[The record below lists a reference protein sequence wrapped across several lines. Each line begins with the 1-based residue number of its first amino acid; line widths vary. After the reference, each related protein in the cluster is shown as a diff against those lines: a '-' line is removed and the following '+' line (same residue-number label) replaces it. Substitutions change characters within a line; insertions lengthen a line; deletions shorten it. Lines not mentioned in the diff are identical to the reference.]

1 MYYEL
6 KIKVEKENKKGELKQ
21 VTEHYITDAELFANA
36 EYTGLN
42 EYDGKCDVISIKR
55 SPIREIVNDK
65 DEDKPYFKATLIDVF
80 VNDDGVEKENKY
92 PVLVCAEDMKE
103 ANRIMEEYM
112 KQGLGDLRLDGIV
125 KTKIL
130 DVL

>member
-1 MYYEL
+1 MLFEL

-42 EYDGKCDVISIKR
+42 EYDGKCDVIAIKR

-65 DEDKPYFKATLIDVF
+65 DEDKPFFKATLIDVF
-80 VNDDGVEKENKY
+80 VNDDGVEKENRY

-103 ANRIMEEYM
+103 ANRIMEEYRQ
-112 KQGLGDLRLDGIV
+112 QGLGDLRLDGIV

>member
-1 MYYEL
+1 MLYEL

-42 EYDGKCDVISIKR
+42 EYDGKCDVIAIKR

-65 DEDKPYFKATLIDVF
+65 DEDKPFFKATLIDVF
-80 VNDDGVEKENKY
+80 VNDDGVEKENRY

-103 ANRIMEEYM
+103 ANHIMEKYR

>member
-6 KIKVEKENKKGELKQ
+6 KIKVEKKNKKGELKQ

-42 EYDGKCDVISIKR
+42 EYDGRCDVIAIKR

-65 DEDKPYFKATLIDVF
+65 DEDKPFFKATLIDVF
-80 VNDDGVEKENKY
+80 VNDDGVEKENRY

>member
-6 KIKVEKENKKGELKQ
+6 KIKVEKKNKKGELKQ

-42 EYDGKCDVISIKR
+42 EYDGKCDVIAIKR

-65 DEDKPYFKATLIDVF
+65 DEDKPFFKATLIDVF
-80 VNDDGVEKENKY
+80 VNDDGVEKENRY

>member
-6 KIKVEKENKKGELKQ
+6 KIKVEKENMKGELKQ

-42 EYDGKCDVISIKR
+42 EYDGKCDVIAIKR

-65 DEDKPYFKATLIDVF
+65 DEEKPFFKATLIDVF

-103 ANRIMEEYM
+103 ANSIMEKYM
-112 KQGLGDLRLDGIV
+112 QQGLGDLRLDGIV

>member
-6 KIKVEKENKKGELKQ
+6 RIKVEKENKKGELKQ

-42 EYDGKCDVISIKR
+42 EYDGKCDVIAIKR

-65 DEDKPYFKATLIDVF
+65 DEDKPFFKATLIDVF
-80 VNDDGVEKENKY
+80 VNDDGVEKENRY

>member
-1 MYYEL
+1 MLFEL

-42 EYDGKCDVISIKR
+42 EYDGKCDVIAIKR

-65 DEDKPYFKATLIDVF
+65 DEDKPFFKATLIDVF
-80 VNDDGVEKENKY
+80 VNDDGIEKENKY

-103 ANRIMEEYM
+103 ANHIMEEYR

>member
-21 VTEHYITDAELFANA
+21 VTEHYITDAELFADA

-42 EYDGKCDVISIKR
+42 EYDGKCDVIAIKR

-65 DEDKPYFKATLIDVF
+65 DEDKPFFKATLIDVF
-80 VNDDGVEKENKY
+80 VNDDGVEKENRY

-103 ANRIMEEYM
+103 ANRNMEEYM

>member
-42 EYDGKCDVISIKR
+42 EYDGKCDVIAIKR

-65 DEDKPYFKATLIDVF
+65 DEDKPFFKATLIDVF

-103 ANRIMEEYM
+103 ANRIMEEYR

>member
-1 MYYEL
+1 MLFEL

-42 EYDGKCDVISIKR
+42 EYDGKCDVIAIKR

-65 DEDKPYFKATLIDVF
+65 DEAKPFFKATLIDVF
-80 VNDDGVEKENKY
+80 VNDDGVEKENRY

-103 ANRIMEEYM
+103 ANRIMEEYRQ
-112 KQGLGDLRLDGIV
+112 QGLGDLRLDGIV

>member
-1 MYYEL
+1 MLYEL
-6 KIKVEKENKKGELKQ
+6 RIKVEKENKKGELKQ

-42 EYDGKCDVISIKR
+42 EYDGKCDVIAIKR

-65 DEDKPYFKATLIDVF
+65 DEDKPFFKATLIDVF
-80 VNDDGVEKENKY
+80 VNDDGIEKENKY

>member
-1 MYYEL
+1 MLYEL
-6 KIKVEKENKKGELKQ
+6 KVKVEKENKKGELKQ

-42 EYDGKCDVISIKR
+42 EYEGKCDVIAIKR

-65 DEDKPYFKATLIDVF
+65 DEDKPFFKATLIDVF
-80 VNDDGVEKENKY
+80 VNDDGVEKENRY

>member
-1 MYYEL
+1 MLFEL
-6 KIKVEKENKKGELKQ
+6 KIKVEKENKKGDLKQ

-42 EYDGKCDVISIKR
+42 EYDGKCDVIAIKR

-65 DEDKPYFKATLIDVF
+65 DEDKPFFKATLIDVF
-80 VNDDGVEKENKY
+80 VNDDGVEKENRY

>member
-36 EYTGLN
+36 EYTGLK
-42 EYDGKCDVISIKR
+42 EYDGKCDVIAIKR

-65 DEDKPYFKATLIDVF
+65 DEDKPFFKATLIDVF
-80 VNDDGVEKENKY
+80 VNDDGVEKENRY

-103 ANRIMEEYM
+103 ANSIMEKYM
-112 KQGLGDLRLDGIV
+112 LQGFGDLRLDGIV

>member
-1 MYYEL
+1 MLFEL

-42 EYDGKCDVISIKR
+42 EYDGKCDVIAIKR

-65 DEDKPYFKATLIDVF
+65 DEDKPFFKATLIDVF
-80 VNDDGVEKENKY
+80 VNDDGIEKENKY

>member
-42 EYDGKCDVISIKR
+42 EYDGKCDVIAIKR

-65 DEDKPYFKATLIDVF
+65 DEDKPFFKATLIDVF
-80 VNDDGVEKENKY
+80 VNDDGVEKENRY